1 MKIIIVENELY
12 LAQSIASKLGQY
24 NFETEIFSSVKDA
37 MESNGDIYLLSTTI
51 PGQNSNKLIEKF
63 KDKIIIL
70 IVNYINNDT
79 VVKPL
84 ELGAKDYIVKPFI
97 VEELV
102 RKIEHYYEYK
112 RLRRENRFYKDLLKS
127 MFNEVEAKTD
137 IDNINL
143 PVAIYTNHQRVA
155 DKVAIDIAQKY
166 NTTPIYIDLQNEN
179 WKNKVALLEDD
190 KIAYISRVDKLKKDD
205 REKLFESLEG
215 KKFII
220 SSLDSAVETPY
231 EKIVLNSNNKL
242 YDQSN
247 ILTIN
252 EYVQYIIK
260 KFQYQYPDTE
270 LSKKLGISR
279 KSLWEKRR
287 KFELFK
293 KKWYTIHR

>member
-37 MESNGDIYLLSTTI
+37 MDSNGDIYLLSTTI

-293 KKWYTIHR
+293 KK

>member
-293 KKWYTIHR
+293 KK